1 MYKLKLIWISVTIL
15 VLGILVWP
23 GPALADDDQVRAI
36 AKELYCPLC
45 QGVTLAD
52 CPLPVCQ
59 DLRDLIKQKLEAGQT
74 KEQIFEYFRE
84 QYGDQVL
91 AAPPTGGI
99 NLAIWLVPF
108 VVLVL
113 GGLWALRL
121 IRRWSQEPE
130 AVKTPATVSTIR
142 PAERERLE
150 RELKRFEEG

>member
-1 MYKLKLIWISVTIL
+1 MIILALLLLIL
-15 VLGILVWP
+15 P

-74 KEQIFEYFRE
+74 KEQIFAYFRE

-108 VVLVL
+108 AVLVL
-113 GGLWALRL
+113 GGVWALRL
-121 IRRWSQEPE
+121 IRRWSREPE
-130 AVKTPATVSTIR
+130 VAKPPAPVSTIS

-150 RELKRFEEG
+150 RELKRFGEG